1 MKAKYQNN
9 QCPVCGE
16 QFNDLIGQHEFT
28 CPECYTT
35 LKVKYFELYDQQ
47 VGVYANG
54 FYIDPDDYR
63 PILNTILK
71 PI

>member
-1 MKAKYQNN
+1 MKTKYQNDR
-9 QCPVCGE
+9 CPVCGE
-16 QFNDLIGQHEFT
+16 QFNDLIGEYEFS

-35 LKVKYFELYDQQ
+35 LKVKYFEIWDHKLRMP
-47 VGVYANG
+47 GESG

-71 PI
+71 

>member
-9 QCPVCGE
+9 KCPVCGE
-16 QFNDLIGQHEFT
+16 VFNDLIGEYEFQ

-63 PILNTILK
+63 KVSNTVILK
-71 PI
+71 

>member
-1 MKAKYQNN
+1 MKTKYQNN
-9 QCPVCGE
+9 QCPVCGK
-16 QFNDLIGQHEFT
+16 QFAVIGEHEFT

-35 LKVKYFELYDQQ
+35 LKVKYFELYSQQ

-63 PILNTILK
+63 KVSNLVILK
-71 PI
+71 